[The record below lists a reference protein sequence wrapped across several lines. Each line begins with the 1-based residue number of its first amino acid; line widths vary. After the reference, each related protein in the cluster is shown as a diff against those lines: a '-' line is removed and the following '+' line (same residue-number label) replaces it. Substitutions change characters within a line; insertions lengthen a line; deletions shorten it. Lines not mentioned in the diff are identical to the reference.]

1 MKTLGSLR
9 LDSLTSDLTEE
20 QRNLLC
26 ALLGN
31 VELTLLYKASI
42 HGYNAS
48 AFHQR
53 CDRQGPTLL
62 VAYNRSGYIFGGY
75 TSVDYTQSGREI
87 TDEEAF
93 LFNVQGKIPVC
104 IKINS
109 GYNARLDDAGA
120 PNFGQQLYFCYNN
133 QPAVYHQGQNL
144 FGASRQGQNLLG
156 ASHKR
161 LFSSGASRQGHPFTF
176 GTYHQVQSLYGE
188 FEARGNPFNFNPA
201 TLYGNDTDL
210 NECEVYKVEQKKDPQ
225 ISAKMKPWRNVQ
237 WTAKQRDELMES
249 IRDYKPMMTSVSRIR
264 ILMIGPVGA
273 GKSSFF
279 NSINSVFMG
288 RMTSKAMSGSAG
300 TSLTTQFRTYPVKD
314 GREGKPLPF
323 VLCDTMGLEEQSGA
337 GLDIDDISS
346 ILQGHVAD
354 RYKFN
359 PTTPFQPEEQKASR
373 PASLQEKIH
382 CVVYVIDATKISLM
396 SSKLEEKL
404 AAIRRKVN
412 TLGIPQMV
420 LMTKVDEACP
430 DVVEDL
436 QNIYI
441 SSYIKTKVQEVSSR
455 LGVPVSCVLPVKN
468 YSQELELELNCDV
481 LILTALQQMLNFSD
495 DYLDDVGPI

>member
-1 MKTLGSLR
+1 MKKGSKRSLS
-9 LDSLTSDLTEE
+9 LNSLTSSLSED
-20 QRNLLC
+20 QRKQLCGLLE
-26 ALLGN
+26 N
-31 VELTLLYKASI
+31 VELTLLFKASV
-42 HGYNAS
+42 HGYQAS

-53 CDRQGPTLL
+53 CDRQGPTVL

-75 TSVDYTQSGREI
+75 TSVDYTQSGRDV

-93 LFNVQGKIPVC
+93 LFSIRGGGAPLCFKV
-104 IKINS
+104 NS
-109 GYNARLDDAGA
+109 GQYARYDDAGA
-120 PNFGQQLYFCYNN
+120 PNFGDQLYFCYSN
-133 QPAVYHQGQNL
+133 QATVYDQGQN
-144 FGASRQGQNLLG
+144 G
-156 ASHKR
+156 
-161 LFSSGASRQGHPFTF
+161 
-176 GTYHQVQSLYGE
+176 YGGYGG
-188 FEARGNPFNFNPA
+188 RGNPFNFDPA
-201 TLYGNDTDL
+201 TLYGNDTQL
-210 NECEVYKVEQKKDPQ
+210 RECEVYKVEEKKDPQ
-225 ISAKMKPWRNVQ
+225 ISVKMKPWRNVQ
-237 WTAKQRDELMES
+237 WTEKRRDELMKM
-249 IRDYKPMMTSVSRIR
+249 IRDYKPLMPSVSRVR

-346 ILQGHVAD
+346 ILQGHVPD

-359 PTTPFQPEEQKASR
+359 PTTPFQPEEQKAFR
-373 PASLQEKIH
+373 PPSLQEKIH

-404 AAIRRKVN
+404 AAIRKKVN
-412 TLGIPQMV
+412 SLGIPQMV
-420 LMTKVDEACP
+420 LMTKVDEACS
-430 DVVEDL
+430 DVEEDL

-441 SSYIKTKVQEVSSR
+441 TSYVKTKVQEVSSR

-481 LILTALQQMLNFSD
+481 LLLTALQQMLNFAD